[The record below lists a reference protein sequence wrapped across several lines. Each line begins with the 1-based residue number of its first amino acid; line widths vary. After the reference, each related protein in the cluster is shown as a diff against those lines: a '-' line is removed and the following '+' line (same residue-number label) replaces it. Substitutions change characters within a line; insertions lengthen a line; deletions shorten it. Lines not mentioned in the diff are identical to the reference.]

1 MKKLNMKFD
10 EFHCSSEFYELS
22 LRKCL
27 KKKKH
32 MKKRIFRILVSTPFR
47 TPFYSI

>member
-1 MKKLNMKFD
+1 MKFD

-27 KKKKH
+27 KKKN